1 MGDSVDDERAVEQ
14 ANAEFYAAFE
24 AVDYDRMTNV
34 WAGGPYAA
42 SVTCVHPGW
51 TMLRGRPEVLRAW
64 ALIMANTPY
73 IQFVLTD
80 VNIDVHGDQAVVT
93 CGENILTA
101 DEDTETGFLAGGS
114 VVTTNIFV
122 READAWRLWLH
133 HGSPVLGRVQDDDE
147 EPGPGQWAQTGW
159 R

>member
-1 MGDSVDDERAVEQ
+1 MDDERAVEQ
-14 ANAEFYAAFE
+14 ANTEFYDAFE
-24 AVDYDRMTNV
+24 AVDLDRMSKV
-34 WAGGPYAA
+34 WAEGSYAA

-51 TMLRGRPEVLRAW
+51 PMLRGRAEVLRTW

-80 VNIDVHGDQAVVT
+80 VNIDVHGDQAIVT

-101 DEDTETGFLAGGS
+101 DDETETGFLAGGS

-122 READAWRLWLH
+122 RDEAGEWRLWLH
-133 HGSPVLGRVQDDDE
+133 HGSLVMDQLADGE
-147 EPGPGQWAQTGW
+147 EDPGQ
-159 R
+159 